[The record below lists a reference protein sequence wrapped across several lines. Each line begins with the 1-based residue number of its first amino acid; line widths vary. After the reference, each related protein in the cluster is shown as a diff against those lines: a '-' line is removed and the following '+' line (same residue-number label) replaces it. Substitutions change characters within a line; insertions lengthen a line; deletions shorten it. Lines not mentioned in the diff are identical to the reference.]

1 MAANAGGQGPAPAPG
16 TKSVIEDGGSGARSA
31 EDVMDDKTSG
41 SRVSARECARV
52 LAEELVPLQAQVQ
65 AQASA
70 SSAGERWGD
79 GGGELDVSERIEDM
93 TVAGVANFS
102 LMDVDE
108 EDPGQVG
115 MGQGSGDSAAG
126 QVEVRVLDEQSLSGL
141 VYTPVDDADDLLGSA
156 GSAFQLDGNGS
167 AFAGGG
173 EAGGERNA
181 LDKVGLSSVA
191 DAFKVE
197 FVARVRM
204 RLPDLQWSE
213 GQEQGLKRALDDFI
227 DSGGIEQVSQLQRM
241 DEEEVR
247 VALGA
252 MVAAVAESQV
262 ASESQGAGSA
272 ARDQAGG
279 DGDDYVVFDASMLG
293 LVFSDSGSR
302 VMIPG
307 DGQAFTEELSPSPKL
322 TMEAWQVHRQRTCA
336 CGRVCSCVYTRTYS
350 FI

>member
-16 TKSVIEDGGSGARSA
+16 TESVIEDGGSGARSA

-70 SSAGERWGD
+70 SAAGERWGD

-102 LMDVDE
+102 LMDVDA
-108 EDPGQVG
+108 EDPGQAG
-115 MGQGSGDSAAG
+115 MGQGSGDRAAG

-173 EAGGERNA
+173 EGVGARNA

-227 DSGGIEQVSQLQRM
+227 DSGGIERVSQLQRM

-252 MVAAVAESQV
+252 MVAAIAESQA

-350 FI
+350 CV